1 MGEIMNVLSLCDG
14 MSGGQIALKEIGIGV
29 DYYFA
34 SEIDINAIKV
44 TQDNFPRTIQIEDVT
59 KIDGNLLNTLPKI
72 DLVLFG
78 FPCRSMSKATSG
90 RKEYNDGLNGVSGLF
105 YPCNKIL
112 QWIKQNNN
120 NDVKFLVE
128 NVDSNKSNDIL
139 EINNLLKTEPI
150 LIDSNLFSAQDR
162 IGVDIDNVIY
172 DTAKA
177 VLDIHYENTGEKLNL
192 SDITDYCIEKF
203 VSSKYRE
210 DFYKIFLDKRVWK
223 NVKLLPNCVETIRKL
238 HQMGHQIWFVTST
251 EPANVNGKYKF
262 LYKTFP
268 FINVRKRLIT
278 TPCKQMVNI
287 DVLIDDAVHNVINAP
302 YYSILFDYPWNAN
315 FDDVCDNKI
324 FRVYDWAQV
333 ENVICFIKKIMDKRR
348 NNSKKGEVFF

>member
-1 MGEIMNVLSLCDG
+1 M
-14 MSGGQIALKEIGIGV
+14 K
-29 DYYFA
+29 
-34 SEIDINAIKV
+34 
-44 TQDNFPRTIQIEDVT
+44 
-59 KIDGNLLNTLPKI
+59 
-72 DLVLFG
+72 
-78 FPCRSMSKATSG
+78 
-90 RKEYNDGLNGVSGLF
+90 
-105 YPCNKIL
+105 
-112 QWIKQNNN
+112 
-120 NDVKFLVE
+120 
-128 NVDSNKSNDIL
+128 
-139 EINNLLKTEPI
+139 
-150 LIDSNLFSAQDR
+150 

-192 SDITDYCIEKF
+192 SDITDYYIEKF

-302 YYSILFDYPWNAN
+302 YY
-315 FDDVCDNKI
+315 
-324 FRVYDWAQV
+324 
-333 ENVICFIKKIMDKRR
+333 FI
-348 NNSKKGEVFF
+348 